1 MKHET
6 IATFPLADKAK
17 ADELRKQLV
26 AEGRQAWL
34 SMNTGPELSVS
45 VNAALPRPMAV
56 QPQSVARERYEAAW
70 HVKQSLRR

>member
-34 SMNTGPELSVS
+34 SMNTSMEVAEPALVLARLRELD
-45 VNAALPRPMAV
+45 
-56 QPQSVARERYEAAW
+56 
-70 HVKQSLRR
+70 KQIRSHMDLS